1 MGMLGDGCDSFFGLC
16 GGVAGPV
23 DRGWRVEELAAQVVE
38 QA

>member
-1 MGMLGDGCDSFFGLC
+1 MLGDGCDGLFGLA

-23 DRGWRVEELAAQVVE
+23 DWGWRVEELAAQVMQ